1 MILMKGGIIME
12 IKRKHFGIV
21 DLETTIDELRNNSEE
36 LTVDQVIE
44 LRKLELLENIEN
56 LLGTIVN
63 ERLF

>member
-1 MILMKGGIIME
+1 ME
-12 IKRKHFGIV
+12 IKRKQFGFI
-21 DLETTIDELRNNSEE
+21 DLESTVDELRNSEK